1 MSATAEGWLARFLQ
15 PRFAQLGSKPATI
28 VGRAD
33 TPAAD
38 AVCDMH
44 LTLDG
49 QRIVAI
55 RFAVYGP
62 PVAVACADWL
72 CETATGR
79 TIDAARGLSIQDME
93 QALAL
98 TPEQRYG
105 ALLALDALANALSQ
119 FDLRV

>member
-1 MSATAEGWLARFLQ
+1 MIDTSAHWMGRFLRPQ
-15 PRFAQLGSKPATI
+15 FALAETAPTML

-38 AVCDMH
+38 AVCA
-44 LTLDG
+44 LYLVLDDAG
-49 QRIVAI
+49 IVDL

-72 CETATGR
+72 CEAATGR
-79 TIDAARGLSIQDME
+79 TIDAARGLSIQDIE
-93 QALAL
+93 RALAL

-105 ALLALDALANALSQ
+105 ALLALDALTNALSQ
-119 FDLRV
+119 L

>member
-1 MSATAEGWLARFLQ
+1 MSAAGANWLARFLCPQ
-15 PRFAQLGSKPATI
+15 FALGGAVAGAL

-38 AVCDMH
+38 AVCELQLGLDEAGIVDM
-44 LTLDG
+44 
-49 QRIVAI
+49 

-62 PVAVACADWL
+62 PIAVACADWL

-79 TIDAARGLSIQDME
+79 TIGAVRGLSIQDVV

-98 TPEQRYG
+98 APEQRYG
-105 ALLALDALANALSQ
+105 ALLALDALADALSQ
-119 FDLRV
+119 LQA